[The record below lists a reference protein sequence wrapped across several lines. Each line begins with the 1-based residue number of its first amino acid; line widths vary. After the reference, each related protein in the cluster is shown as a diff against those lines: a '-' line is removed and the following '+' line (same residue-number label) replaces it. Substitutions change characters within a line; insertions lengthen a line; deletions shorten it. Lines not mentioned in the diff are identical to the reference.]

1 MQHTHNNG
9 FAWTVALIV
18 LGLLAAGGAVG
29 WGLYA
34 MQQQAPQQPLA
45 PVAEQP
51 AATTAQPA
59 TQSTGAMTNAAIDQW
74 RPASDLPDTYQV
86 PSSTWYCRKGN
97 VIFRGIFVHLNE
109 EFTMRWHDLQ
119 FITFFELAKCIIGKN
134 SVTDGSYSDLP
145 FIIHWA

>member
-86 PSSTWYCRKGN
+86 PSSTWYWRKGN
-97 VIFRGIFVHLNE
+97 VIYCMQDV
-109 EFTMRWHDLQ
+109 
-119 FITFFELAKCIIGKN
+119 
-134 SVTDGSYSDLP
+134 V
-145 FIIHWA
+145 